1 MAKKKLTIDDIFND
15 DDFGLLDSKVKT
27 SIVKTDEERLIDS
40 FEEINVSIDKND
52 REPNKSSMSEYGLMA
67 KLKNFRDNEGQKKIL
82 KPFDR
87 HNLLGHVEM
96 GKQSIDDILNDDDLG
111 LLEPDNDL
119 DIFKFK
125 HTPRQEDRAEADFVA
140 QRKPMKEKDF
150 AQYEKMFLQV
160 HKEIKEGKRK
170 IRPFTNI
177 EKNLHVGDFYLMNGI
192 MLYLESANLKK
203 EEWVQKSGNRVR
215 IEGRTRTVFENG
227 TFSNMLYRSLGK
239 QIQKDGKLI
248 TNTYDKIEQDLFVNF
263 RHVEDED
270 VQSGWIYVLKTK
282 STKKE
287 LAGIKDLY
295 KIGFARGSVDDR
307 IKNSKNEATY
317 LFADVKKIVTYKVYN
332 RNADKLENLLHRFF
346 AKACLDIDLFSE
358 QGQRLNPR
366 EWFVVPFEVI
376 EEAIQLILH
385 ENIMHYEYDIHT
397 NKIERKNNNHNKNL
411 LQ

>member
-1 MAKKKLTIDDIFND
+1 MAKKKLTIDDIFED

-27 SIVKTDEERLIDS
+27 STIKTDEERLIDS
-40 FEEINVSIDKND
+40 FEEINVFIDKNE

-67 KLKNFRDNEGQKKIL
+67 KLKNFRGNEEQKKIL

-87 HNLLGHVEM
+87 HNLLGQVELE
-96 GKQSIDDILNDDDLG
+96 KQSIDDILNDDDLG
-111 LLEPDNDL
+111 LLEPDKDL

-125 HTPRQEDRAEADFVA
+125 HTPRPEDRVEADFVA

-170 IRPFTNI
+170 IKPFTNI

-192 MLYLESANLKK
+192 MLYLESANLKQ
-203 EEWVQKSGNRVR
+203 EEWEQKSGNRVR
-215 IEGRTRTVFENG
+215 VEGRTRTVFENG
-227 TFSNMLYRSLGK
+227 TYSNMLYRSLGK

-248 TNTYDKIEQDLFVNF
+248 TNTYDKIEQDLFVNSGL
-263 RHVEDED
+263 VKEED

-287 LAGIKDLY
+287 LARIKDLY
-295 KIGFARGSVDDR
+295 KIGFASNSVDDR
-307 IKNSKNEATY
+307 IKNAKNEATY
-317 LFADVKKIVTYKVYN
+317 LFADVKKIATYKVYN

-346 AKACLDIDLFSE
+346 ANACLDIDLFNE
-358 QGQRLNPR
+358 KGQRLNPR

-376 EEAIQLILH
+376 EETIQLILNG
-385 ENIMHYEYDIHT
+385 NIVNYEYDT
-397 NKIERKNNNHNKNL
+397 ETKNIKL
-411 LQ
+411 KK